1 MFPRRVCE
9 KVLQHLV
16 VAIRY
21 RFDHALHVALFRL
34 HQAKQILLCA
44 LRNRVVAGSKL
55 PGKRA
60 RKSLILAAQLPQRF
74 VIANPIFEL
83 VSSVIFSRSYLSRK
97 ASLSRTTIILDILT
111 ISYG

>member
-16 VAIRY
+16 VALGY

-34 HQAKQILLCA
+34 HQAKQVLLCR
-44 LRNRVVAGSKL
+44 LRNRMVAGSKV
-55 PGKRA
+55 PGKWS
-60 RKSLILAAQLPQRF
+60 RKSLILAAQLIQRF

-97 ASLSRTTIILDILT
+97 TSLVRATIILDIPT
-111 ISYG
+111 FSYG